1 MKINHTRI
9 DDRLIHGQIVTAWIA
24 DSKANT
30 ILVADDIVTKNAF
43 QQTILKLAVPSG
55 IKLIISTI
63 DDAAKTINDPN
74 SKGEVLL
81 IVRNPKCA
89 DELLSKGVQIKSI
102 NVGNISNSK
111 SEVGRTKLLQYIF
124 VEPSDV
130 EYLKKIN
137 QLGVQLDVRAIPNDK
152 SIDGMELL
160 QKNNL

>member
-89 DELLSKGVQIKSI
+89 YELLSKGVQIKSI
-102 NVGNISNSK
+102 NVGNISNS
-111 SEVGRTKLLQYIF
+111 KLLQYIF